1 MQEAA
6 AWVAPG
12 KFLSDGRTSLLL
24 GVWSDPRVGHGGG
37 SPSLETLAQCRAG
50 HWGSNGRD
58 VQAHPSA
65 PPYPRGHP
73 GGQP

>member
-1 MQEAA
+1 MAQEAA

-12 KFLSDGRTSLLL
+12 KFLGA
-24 GVWSDPRVGHGGG
+24 WSDPRVGHRGG

-50 HWGSNGRD
+50 HWVNNGRD
-58 VQAHPSA
+58 VHAHPSA
-65 PPYPRGHP
+65 PPCPRGHP